1 MKTNIN
7 KKSGV
12 LLGLAAVLM
21 LAAMMIVGC
30 KQAQGNNSKEENK
43 KTDTP
48 AAAKKYAVTFGAG
61 EHGTLK
67 AKADGVTET
76 DKSPISVEKD
86 KTVTFTAKPADGYE
100 VEKWTVNGTT
110 VANNVS
116 TTYSHKVT
124 AAVTVKVNFK
134 VKPPAAVAVTGVTLN
149 KSELRLE
156 EGKSEQL
163 TVTVKPENATNKT
176 VTWSSGNT
184 EVADVNQ
191 EGTVTAKKAGT
202 ANIIVTTEDGNKT
215 ASCTV
220 NVTVGSFEDTDDGF
234 VKIIPPATGIVGV
247 DPEYPLPGPKDNW
260 QGVFI
265 KDRKVKLSPYKLG
278 KTEVT
283 YEVWYE
289 VRTWAERNGYT
300 FANKG
305 LEGWDGSGGGNG
317 FPEYANIGNPP
328 TANKNHPVTMISW
341 RDCIVWCNAYTQMKA
356 EGQADT
362 ECVYRKSK
370 NDTTVLKD
378 ATKKVEG
385 SATDFICDA
394 AYADMSKKGFRL
406 PTEAEWEYAARWQ
419 GSGNP
424 NAEQYGKVWLTKLN
438 SASGAKDKWDTAETG
453 LVAWYLNN
461 SDNKTHPVG
470 EKQSNALGLHDMSGN
485 VVELCFDRHNDDP
498 TVNDAAYNTSGEF
511 VVDPQG
517 SAPSDFGRVERNGG
531 WEHGANICAVG
542 LRAYCQ
548 PGTMSNNLGFR
559 LVCRP

>member
-7 KKSGV
+7 KKSGK
-12 LLGLAAVLM
+12 LFGLAAVLL
-21 LAAMMIVGC
+21 LAAMMIGGC
-30 KQAQGNNSKEENK
+30 KQAQGNSSREEKYEVTVSAGSNGKVTVTPKLPADK
-43 KTDTP
+43 KVAKGQELTITATAETDYVVDKWTISGSS
-48 AAAKKYAVTFGAG
+48 FESGSG
-61 EHGTLK
+61 
-67 AKADGVTET
+67 ADGST
-76 DKSPISVEKD
+76 
-86 KTVTFTAKPADGYE
+86 TAK
-100 VEKWTVNGTT
+100 
-110 VANNVS
+110 
-116 TTYSHKVT
+116 
-124 AAVTVKVNFK
+124 VKI
-134 VKPPAAVAVTGVTLN
+134 
-149 KSELRLE
+149 
-156 EGKSEQL
+156 
-163 TVTVKPENATNKT
+163 
-176 VTWSSGNT
+176 
-184 EVADVNQ
+184 
-191 EGTVTAKKAGT
+191 T
-202 ANIIVTTEDGNKT
+202 ANT
-215 ASCTV
+215 TV
-220 NVTVGSFEDTDDGF
+220 NVTFKPDVGSFEDTGDGF
-234 VKIIPPATGIVGV
+234 VKIIPPAPGIVGV
-247 DPEYPLPGPKDNW
+247 DPEYPLPVTQDQWK
-260 QGVFI
+260 GVFI

-289 VRTWAERNGYT
+289 VRTWAESNGYT

-356 EGQADT
+356 EGKADT

-385 SATDFICDA
+385 SVTDFICDA

-419 GSGNP
+419 GSDKT
-424 NAEQYGKVWLTKLN
+424 NAAQYGDVWLTKLN
-438 SASGAKDKWDTAETG
+438 SASGAKDKWDTSETG

-470 EKQSNALGLHDMSGN
+470 EKRSNALGLHDMSGN
-485 VVELCFDRHNDDP
+485 VMELCFDRHNDDP
-498 TVNDAAYNTSGEF
+498 RRNDDAYTVGGF

-517 SAPSDFGRVERNGG
+517 GASDFVRVVRNGG

-542 LRAYCQ
+542 LRVYTQ
-548 PGTMSNNLGFR
+548 PGTMSNARGFR
-559 LVCRP
+559 LAMSKN